1 MLSLKKELKK
11 LGYGFGYLILV
22 ICLAKIFALK
32 WWGVWLL
39 LMLGNTAL
47 MIYQK
52 NLCVKIW
59 LKRGVMLAVLLLLFR
74 FLAGYGTW
82 GYFAMIALILAF
94 IFYGRRKH
102 FIKVKHHIE
111 TMIWGKPLKEF
122 IKKKQRPPKIKIC
135 SIRRDKNTNRNQA
148 K

>member
-11 LGYGFGYLILV
+11 LGFGFGYLILV
-22 ICLAKIFALK
+22 ISLAKIFNLA

-39 LMLGNTAL
+39 IMAGNTAL

-52 NLCVKIW
+52 NLSVKIW
-59 LKRGVMLAVLLLLFR
+59 LKRGVTLAVLLLLFK
-74 FLAGYGTW
+74 FLSGYGTV
-82 GYFAMIALILAF
+82 GYMAMIGLILAF

-122 IKKKQRPPKIKIC
+122 IKKKQRPPKIKIS
-135 SIRRDKNTNRNQA
+135 SIRRDKKPRPHQA

>member
-1 MLSLKKELKK
+1 MLSLKTELKK
-11 LGYGFGYLILV
+11 IGYGFGYLILV
-22 ICLAKIFALK
+22 ICLAKIFNLA

-39 LMLGNTAL
+39 IMAGNTAL

-52 NLCVKIW
+52 QLSVAVW
-59 LKRGVMLAVLLLLFR
+59 LKRGVMLAVILLVFR
-74 FLAGYGTW
+74 FLAGFGSW
-82 GYFAMIALILAF
+82 GYFAIIILILAF

-111 TMIWGKPLKEF
+111 TMLWGKPLKEF
-122 IKKKQRPPKIKIC
+122 IKNKQRPPKIKI
-135 SIRRDKNTNRNQA
+135 SGIRK